1 MNDRLQ
7 QQLAEVLS
15 AIHRATSTGADFA
28 LAQLP
33 DIAQQYIAYGR
44 IEATL
49 MSIISLTATAL
60 CAYATLRHG
69 YLSDK
74 VDELGIPSDGRVL
87 SIVFGSVLFA
97 LLFMWLIFSLSHLLL
112 VWLAPKVWLLKAI
125 AALLA

>member
-49 MSIISLTATAL
+49 MFIISLTATAL

-74 VDELGIPSDGRVL
+74 VDEFAMPSVSRVL
-87 SIVFGSVLFA
+87 SIIFGSVLFA
-97 LLFMWLIFSLSHLLL
+97 LLFMWLIFSLSSLLL

-125 AALLA
+125 ATLLA